1 MTCSSLP
8 CRETLAEGVE
18 FYSLRDDRFKTARLT
33 AALLLPM
40 KEQTA
45 AAGALLPHLL
55 RSGCEDYPT
64 LTALN
69 GRLGELYGARIT
81 ADVSRIGEIQALTL
95 TAVSLEDRFAFGGE
109 PVTAECAALMRSLL
123 FDPARENGV
132 FPASAMERERRCL
145 IERIQ
150 AEINDKRLYARRRC
164 NQLLCEGDGY
174 AVPLNGTVEEA
185 AALTAEAMTAFWRE
199 ALRTAR
205 VIVICQGSGDHG
217 AVKEAFRQGFAAIDR
232 VPVSLSPAKPPREQE
247 AVRRVTERLDV
258 NQSKLVM
265 GLRAPVTAS
274 LSSPEEV
281 AAMRLMNALLGGTPH
296 SLLFQNVREKMSL
309 CYYCASSYDRHKGVF
324 LIDSGVEET
333 DAARAE
339 EAVLEQLDR
348 ASRGDFTRDDL
359 ESARL
364 SVKNQFLSLSDL
376 PSTLEGWYLGQ
387 AATGLPLSSP
397 EQAAAETDA
406 VTAEQTAAAARSLTL
421 QTVFL
426 LAGTPSAL

>member
-1 MTCSSLP
+1 
-8 CRETLAEGVE
+8 
-18 FYSLRDDRFKTARLT
+18 
-33 AALLLPM
+33 
-40 KEQTA
+40 
-45 AAGALLPHLL
+45 
-55 RSGCEDYPT
+55 
-64 LTALN
+64 
-69 GRLGELYGARIT
+69 
-81 ADVSRIGEIQALTL
+81 
-95 TAVSLEDRFAFGGE
+95 
-109 PVTAECAALMRSLL
+109 
-123 FDPARENGV
+123 
-132 FPASAMERERRCL
+132 MERERRCL

-232 VPVSLSPAKPPREQE
+232 LPVSLSPAKPPREQE

-274 LSSPEEV
+274 LSSPGGGGRY
-281 AAMRLMNALLGGTPH
+281 AADERFAGRHAPFATVPKRKGKNEPMLLLRLQLRPAQGGLSHRQRRRRNGTRPGRRKPFWNSWIALP
-296 SLLFQNVREKMSL
+296 
-309 CYYCASSYDRHKGVF
+309 A
-324 LIDSGVEET
+324 
-333 DAARAE
+333 
-339 EAVLEQLDR
+339 
-348 ASRGDFTRDDL
+348 GDFTRDDL

-397 EQAAAETDA
+397 EQAAAEIDA